1 MRSANRVSVEGGEKP
16 CTCCIGTRQS
26 TYNQQTYTNMNTQSL
41 VSVCYLHSKWIYLQ
55 KGSAQAE
62 REGRRRENMKRYEEE
77 EEMEVEEEEEKRQVK
92 KYSVLER
99 L

>member
-1 MRSANRVSVEGGEKP
+1 
-16 CTCCIGTRQS
+16 
-26 TYNQQTYTNMNTQSL
+26 
-41 VSVCYLHSKWIYLQ
+41 
-55 KGSAQAE
+55 
-62 REGRRRENMKRYEEE
+62 MKRYEEE